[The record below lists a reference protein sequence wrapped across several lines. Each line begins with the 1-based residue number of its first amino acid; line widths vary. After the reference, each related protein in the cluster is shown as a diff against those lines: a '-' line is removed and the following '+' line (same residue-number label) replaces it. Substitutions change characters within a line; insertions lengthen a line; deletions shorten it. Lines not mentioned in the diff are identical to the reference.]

1 MSETMYDRIK
11 RLRIE
16 KEMSQEELA
25 LKCGYTSRSTINKI
39 EKGERNITGDKIQ
52 AIAQALGVKPSYL
65 MDGDTYDN
73 TIDIFSIN
81 GINPIPKTYKRPRL
95 GTIACGE
102 PILAEENIG
111 HTMIF
116 LIALNVILH

>member
-81 GINPIPKTYKRPRL
+81 GINPIPKH
-95 GTIACGE
+95 ISAH
-102 PILAEENIG
+102 A
-111 HTMIF
+111 
-116 LIALNVILH
+116 